1 MEYGKDVDSREMVRN
16 MRRLAKAMHKRD
28 TKPRKITGAPYISH
42 PAAVVAMLKGWGYS
56 ADDREDATSL
66 AIAWGHDLLE
76 DTKVTE
82 REIEVA
88 AMPQTAR
95 VLASIRMLSFLPDE
109 KLTHEAKDAAKV
121 RYIEEIGRTAY
132 NYALVVKIADRLC
145 NTLDFCDAGD
155 AWAKEYLQ
163 LGEPLFARVDECK
176 GAEEIKATI
185 AAVRRK
191 VATLR
196 CVAFPKQ
203 LTAEMLVGFRTTE
216 RGCTHPRVGEI
227 DGVKYIAKCGSW
239 SAYSSDE
246 HVHNEFVA
254 DNILRVAG
262 LNVPFCREYHVDF
275 HDGLGEQTVR
285 LARFADDAV
294 PLMEAWRN
302 GDERFRRKIREQ
314 AVAAYPVQAWIAGI
328 DTFTYDNVLVDGDG
342 NLIIADNGAS
352 FDFRACGKRKGWFW
366 ERKDVTDPRSGYLS
380 LAAHPDQYVLKEIL
394 GQTTGEELWAAA
406 KQYDFTAL
414 ARRLPDSHRRH
425 ALMVYS
431 KLLEAAVREMR

>member
-1 MEYGKDVDSREMVRN
+1 MDGSLMLSDIRRRRTVWLLELTSSLSGLQLVDARCVFYCRRTSPIRASTASNSIGLNTIRAGRLTGCLAGRDSRQSQWHGFAMSRIRN
-16 MRRLAKAMHKRD
+16 
-28 TKPRKITGAPYISH
+28 S
-42 PAAVVAMLKGWGYS
+42 
-56 ADDREDATSL
+56 
-66 AIAWGHDLLE
+66 
-76 DTKVTE
+76 
-82 REIEVA
+82 
-88 AMPQTAR
+88 
-95 VLASIRMLSFLPDE
+95 
-109 KLTHEAKDAAKV
+109 
-121 RYIEEIGRTAY
+121 
-132 NYALVVKIADRLC
+132 
-145 NTLDFCDAGD
+145 
-155 AWAKEYLQ
+155 
-163 LGEPLFARVDECK
+163 
-176 GAEEIKATI
+176 
-185 AAVRRK
+185 
-191 VATLR
+191 
-196 CVAFPKQ
+196 
-203 LTAEMLVGFRTTE
+203 
-216 RGCTHPRVGEI
+216 
-227 DGVKYIAKCGSW
+227 
-239 SAYSSDE
+239 
-246 HVHNEFVA
+246 

-294 PLMEAWRN
+294 PLVEAWRN

-342 NLIIADNGAS
+342 NLIFADNGAS

-431 KLLEAAVREMR
+431 KLLMAAQGKKGMKE